1 MAINILQELNLGSAK
16 PSFSRDEVA
25 SLADIKNLD
34 VATKY
39 PNNYEIYC
47 REDGCKYRLNKVA
60 HSTMQDNLPHPT
72 GKWRRSD
79 AVISSAMPAPITTG
93 DVILYLGPTVMDPLD
108 QTKVKYQ
115 TGKYYRT
122 EWGKTSK
129 QMYAFIQT
137 VESNAPIMV
146 IDDGSGNQSAGS
158 STETKVWYSDTLN
171 ITTDTVLFTP
181 DGEGA
186 LFENRE
192 HAIIVKSTWDGES
205 AITDY
210 VYGDGSADAKP
221 ELTRDSTQD
230 AFFDSYPELTWNMF
244 DTEAEL
250 ENIKQN
256 VIPEAISSVT
266 DDISAI
272 ETKVTKSSKLADRFT
287 DAEMDK
293 LFKKV
298 SEKII
303 SSVNGVNDVDFRI
316 CACTSSDNWATATIT
331 KYIEAPLSGDLTD
344 YHIALPGAYGN
355 TFDTIAVSCGISFG
369 NGASAEGLP
378 AYEVMT
384 KKVINTWLNAYLL
397 DPVAIYTAQTL
408 SSSSFD
414 KSTYYRTRVKD
425 GGPSDATIKYSDMEP
440 LKSNAY
446 ESPSRIHFL
455 VFIQVDSNTTAE
467 DLNAANLFELAKKTI
482 VPVGVTSGML
492 PEFDS
497 VKENASSA
505 VTDIES
511 LSATVD
517 TRIPAKTSDFIKE
530 NIFEDKTPVHMIAS
544 YSPSYHGPGTYDNT
558 NNNGLISI
566 GSTYDHTDA
575 NRSITPVFKNYFDPN
590 SASADYVEASE
601 VLAIKESEVWSN
613 KASYIAIPVYIGS
626 ATTKA
631 LLAESLTSVIGS
643 FNPSYNYKMTLNGR
657 SVDTYGTLVD
667 IYAGIGSSD
676 KIDSIGNVK
685 SWTRLTENS
694 FSASELVAS
703 LPDIVYGT
711 YRRLTL
717 VLVYK
722 VYYGDYPVFD
732 SADIIRIDSDT
743 LIANTL
749 NIAKNSLD
757 ERLSDIEEA
766 TGDVSD
772 LIERTSAIE
781 TKLEPL
787 TDDVS
792 ALSDAT
798 KSIIQKYP
806 IKLATFYDAKFNG
819 ALKINADTY
828 DPETTTS
835 VSLSFYNY
843 YDSSKE
849 DYRNP
854 VNPATPMLVEDKFV
868 AVAAYIDIPEVL
880 GIPPY
885 SSAAQL
891 KEHCKNISVRFD
903 RNQSIKVDLQN
914 NNNTS
919 IYSGANVF
927 IRDIYF
933 KANSITQAPALA
945 SYTYSTKITNS
956 NPIAELVDASYSPG
970 FIPIFIFILEVIPDD
985 NYDVPLKNYLA
996 QQNFAKFINSL
1007 CEISFNKVRDAEDAA
1022 NEAKDAIKDINIEA
1036 IAETNTKVS
1045 RFDSITDE
1053 TIAKIGNTKTVSK
1066 GVSFEYR
1073 YYEPVPEQPEDS
1085 LIPVSAKTKEQQIEE
1100 KEITIGFGAE
1110 FEEQTDSVETE
1121 TITVYG
1127 GYLSGTAGKSEL
1139 DVFAKTNPIINADES
1154 EESANTLNGMLYTS
1168 SEGIKCVT
1176 VPLQLVHANGNFLI
1190 NATNMDELLEFK
1202 VTSEF
1207 GDHECGNI
1215 NFSLEDVFVGIS
1227 LGDTEPED
1235 SSRSLEGSQL
1245 FTIKNSSSS
1254 FTFIRVGKR
1263 DYDAGSSEALNNTVT
1278 ADLSELQ
1285 YLGGFVEALKPYMQY
1300 MEGRSFNII
1309 ILAGIHVET
1318 ERDTVF
1324 PLKDFVDAG
1333 EDIID
1338 ALNESISFYKL
1349 KGDIITSFENDIEDI
1364 KDDLSVVSDL
1374 SKNFEGDKKTLWDS
1388 ISTGSLTAYDFN
1400 ARSNLKNMAS
1410 ANHKYRVGLIA
1421 TNWMESWNYNAF
1433 VNIGSSYTVG
1443 DNRIYPQYMNYF
1455 NEEEAST
1462 YGEFHDIK
1470 DVFVNVEGYSAYML
1484 HTGLYLQSDLFY
1496 DSGDYY
1502 IGGSMTNQFDLLEA
1516 MMYSMPHI
1524 DFSKYTEGDSSRKY
1538 IYQTDEAKTKI
1549 LCDVL
1554 VEDVYIAAIT
1564 STDPSDVSKFVWK
1577 KYTGPQSIIDCFEQY
1592 LGVNSKM
1599 DSVGQVRLGIIVSLR
1614 CRTNKISS
1622 SEIEEC
1628 LETFRT
1634 ANTQDFAA
1642 RNLSFSDNRI
1652 SKAIDA
1658 YNMAKTAKDTPDLMY
1673 YPSIVA
1679 CRTRITGGTI
1689 ASEGIDFGSFY
1700 TPRIVSP
1707 IVDNEDGTYTLKYW
1721 NNATS
1726 EAFDQT
1732 KVADIINSGTMWYT
1746 AGFFGENL
1754 SVALDSLSVSDDILS
1769 NFVNTFTGLAWYDAD
1784 TYMKSLDTALKPKYT
1799 MRNIEPRLDN
1809 ESIKNRDNIDIS
1821 ELFLNI
1827 DTRLVKE
1834 IYVAVVSEG
1843 NNMGYP
1849 SLGTYYT
1856 TRVESGGGH
1865 EYVIE
1870 RLETIPVFRKLEI
1883 NTVNDI
1889 YTISMQRI
1897 VDLCGRPGFSNNVSE
1912 TNKGAHILFTIKV
1925 DTSAIPFFKTPE
1937 LVTYLFGD
1945 DTVASLYDASAN
1957 STSEVGDNSSI
1968 TGNRLQIF
1976 NALFNNIKRYPNR
1989 CPGLWHAVYITGS
2002 VDQSIRETKNV
2013 VFDNIKNK
2021 TSKIAKYCSSDN
2033 DLNYLETGGIGYRA
2047 RKDTEDNS
2055 KYLADVYMKT
2065 EDGSV
2070 IKIAEGK
2077 EITTP
2082 SPELIKILS
2091 NT

>member
-1 MAINILQELNLGSAK
+1 MAINILQELNLGAAK
-16 PSFSRDEVA
+16 ASFSRDEVET
-25 SLADIKNLD
+25 LAEIKNLN
-34 VATKY
+34 VAQKY
-39 PNNYEIYC
+39 PNNYDIFC
-47 REDGCKYRLNKVA
+47 KEDGCKYRLNKTS

-72 GKWRRSD
+72 GKWRRIDS
-79 AVISSAMPAPITTG
+79 VISSSMPAPITVG
-93 DVILYLGPTVMDPLD
+93 DVILYLGPTVVDRTDPLNPV
-108 QTKVKYQ
+108 VKYQ

-122 EWGKTSK
+122 EYTKVSK
-129 QMYAFIQT
+129 QMYAFVQNT
-137 VESNAPIMV
+137 APDVPDTSPTPAV
-146 IDDGSGNQSAGS
+146 IWFSETSTLSEGS
-158 STETKVWYSDTLN
+158 
-171 ITTDTVLFTP
+171 VLFTP
-181 DGEGA
+181 VDGSI
-186 LFENRE
+186 FDNKE
-192 HAIIVKSTWDGES
+192 HGIIMTSDWDGES
-205 AITDY
+205 AIS
-210 VYGDGSADAKP
+210 GSSYEYLDNSNSAK
-221 ELTRDSTQD
+221 LGMVRNSDFDTT
-230 AFFDSYPELTWNMF
+230 FDSYPELTWNMF

-293 LFKKV
+293 LFKKI

-316 CACTSSDNWATATIT
+316 CACASSDNWATATIT
-331 KYIEAPLSGDLTD
+331 KYMEAPLSGDLTD

-355 TFDTIAVSCGISFG
+355 TFDTIAVSCGISFS
-369 NGASAEGLP
+369 NGTSATGTPLY
-378 AYEVMT
+378 AVSDG
-384 KKVINTWLNAYLL
+384 KAINTWLDASLL
-397 DPVAIYTAQTL
+397 NPVAIYTAQTS

-414 KSTYYRTRVKD
+414 NSTYYRTRVKD
-425 GGPSDATIKYSDMEP
+425 GGPSGSTIKYSDMEP

-455 VFIQVDSNTTAE
+455 VFIQVNNNTTAE
-467 DLNAANLFELAKKTI
+467 DLNAADLFELAKKAI

-492 PEFDS
+492 MEFDS

-517 TRIPAKTSDFIKE
+517 TRIPSKTSDFIKD

-544 YSPSYHGPGTYDNT
+544 YSASYHGPGTYDNT

-575 NRSITPVFKNYFDPN
+575 NRSITPVFKNYFDPD

-657 SVDTYGTLVD
+657 SVNTYGTLVD

-787 TDDVS
+787 TD
-792 ALSDAT
+792 
-798 KSIIQKYP
+798 
-806 IKLATFYDAKFNG
+806 
-819 ALKINADTY
+819 
-828 DPETTTS
+828 
-835 VSLSFYNY
+835 
-843 YDSSKE
+843 
-849 DYRNP
+849 
-854 VNPATPMLVEDKFV
+854 
-868 AVAAYIDIPEVL
+868 
-880 GIPPY
+880 
-885 SSAAQL
+885 
-891 KEHCKNISVRFD
+891 
-903 RNQSIKVDLQN
+903 
-914 NNNTS
+914 
-919 IYSGANVF
+919 
-927 IRDIYF
+927 
-933 KANSITQAPALA
+933 
-945 SYTYSTKITNS
+945 
-956 NPIAELVDASYSPG
+956 
-970 FIPIFIFILEVIPDD
+970 
-985 NYDVPLKNYLA
+985 
-996 QQNFAKFINSL
+996 
-1007 CEISFNKVRDAEDAA
+1007 
-1022 NEAKDAIKDINIEA
+1022 
-1036 IAETNTKVS
+1036 
-1045 RFDSITDE
+1045 E
-1053 TIAKIGNTKTVSK
+1053 TIAKIGTIKTVSE

-1073 YYEPVPEQPEDS
+1073 YYEPDPEHPEDL

-1110 FEEQTDSVETE
+1110 FEEQTDSDETE

-1127 GYLSGTAGKSEL
+1127 GYLSGTAGKSQIDL
-1139 DVFAKTNPIINADES
+1139 IAKTMPIIDADES
-1154 EESANTLNGMLYTS
+1154 EKSANTLNSMLYSS

-1190 NATNMDELLEFK
+1190 DATNMDELLEFK
-1202 VTSEF
+1202 ITSEF

-1227 LGDTEPED
+1227 MGNTEPED
-1235 SSRSLEGSQL
+1235 SSRSLEESQL

-1263 DYDAGSSEALNNTVT
+1263 DYDADSSEALNNTVT
-1278 ADLSELQ
+1278 ADLSESQ
-1285 YLGGFVEALKPYMQY
+1285 YLGGLVEELKPYMQY
-1300 MEGRSFNII
+1300 MEGMSFNII

-1338 ALNESISFYKL
+1338 TLNESISFYKL
-1349 KGDIITSFENDIEDI
+1349 KGDIISSFENDIEDI
-1364 KDDLSVVSDL
+1364 KDDLSVVSDLSKNL

-1421 TNWMESWNYNAF
+1421 PNWMESWNYNAF

-1455 NEEEAST
+1455 NEEEVST

-1524 DFSKYTEGDSSRKY
+1524 DFSKYTEGDRSRQD

-1549 LCDVL
+1549 LCGVL

-1614 CRTNKISS
+1614 CRTNNISS
-1622 SEIEEC
+1622 AEIEEC

-1634 ANTQDFAA
+1634 ADTQEFIE

-1652 SKAIDA
+1652 SKAVDA

-1721 NNATS
+1721 NNANS

-1769 NFVNTFTGLAWYDAD
+1769 NFVDTFTGLAWYDAD

-1856 TRVESGGGH
+1856 TSVESGGSH
-1865 EYVIE
+1865 EYIIE

-1937 LVTYLFGD
+1937 LVTYLFGN
-1945 DTVASLYDASAN
+1945 DTVASLYDTSAN
-1957 STSEVGDNSSI
+1957 STSKIGNDSSI

-2070 IKIAEGK
+2070 IKIAEGRQ
-2077 EITTP
+2077 ITTP
-2082 SPELIKILS
+2082 SPELIRILS